1 MSTEAQ
7 NPVAELRELI
17 ADGSISVDALL
28 AITGI
33 PADNLLS
40 QPLSA
45 DERTRLAT
53 LAAQLTEGLRIG
65 ADERL
70 TGILE
75 SLTVECRL
83 TPQNIAQLTGID
95 TGAIETAL
103 RDPHTVPIQTRYELA
118 LAGSYLINAVN
129 QARGR

>member
-17 ADGSISVDALL
+17 ADGSISEDALL

-40 QPLSA
+40 QRPSA
-45 DERTRLAT
+45 DEGTRLST
-53 LAAQLTEGLRIG
+53 LAAQLTGGLRIG
-65 ADERL
+65 SDERL
-70 TGILE
+70 AGILE

-83 TPQNIAQLTGID
+83 TPRNIAQLTGID
-95 TGAIETAL
+95 AADIETAL
-103 RDPHTVPIQTRYELA
+103 RDPRTVPIETRYELA